1 MGLLQKLNSGVY
13 DTPELSFKENQNIKS
28 QENVSPIFINDFLIS
43 NDISNFAIL
52 EIINNHFFITNSF
65 GYDVKSIY
73 SSYSTVDFWNGLIK
87 EKNKIY
93 NFNYEN
99 NSITHL
105 FQFFSGELIESIK
118 QILVYKTDSDKIYI
132 FCLKKTSDK
141 ILQLQN
147 QIKNL
152 DFSIKTT
159 DSLNFTTNTRLF
171 SLDTQNAIL
180 EIVSEN
186 IRNKFYLKNNFFNAI
201 KAELVNRLNFYFSN
215 NSRVS
220 LKNNNKIEITT
231 NIDNKDFDLLEFHI
245 NENLKNILGSNW
257 LKLSVIGGN

>member
-28 QENVSPIFINDFLIS
+28 QENILPIYINDFLIS
-43 NDISNFAIL
+43 NEISSFAVL
-52 EIINNHFFITNSF
+52 EIINNHYFITNSF

-87 EKNKIY
+87 ETNKIY

-105 FQFFSGELIESIK
+105 FQFFSGDLIESIK
-118 QILVYKTDSDKIYI
+118 QILVYKTETNKIYI
-132 FCLKKTSDK
+132 FGLKKTSNK
-141 ILQLQN
+141 LFQIQN

-152 DFSIKTT
+152 DLSFNLSVSKIETT
-159 DSLNFTTNTRLF
+159 NSNFTLEIQNT
-171 SLDTQNAIL
+171 IL

-186 IRNKFYLKNNFFNAI
+186 IRNKFYLKNSFFNAI

-215 NSRVS
+215 NSKIS
-220 LKNNNKIEITT
+220 LNNDNKIEITA
-231 NIDNKDFDLLEFHI
+231 NINNKDFDLLEFHI
-245 NENLKNILGSNW
+245 NENLKDILGANW

>member
-13 DTPELSFKENQNIKS
+13 DIPELSFKENQNIKS
-28 QENVSPIFINDFLIS
+28 QENILPIYINDFLIS
-43 NDISNFAIL
+43 NEISSFAVL
-52 EIINNHFFITNSF
+52 EIINNHYFITNSF

-87 EKNKIY
+87 ETNKIY

-105 FQFFSGELIESIK
+105 FQFFSGDLIESIK
-118 QILVYKTDSDKIYI
+118 QILVYKTETNKIYI
-132 FCLKKTSDK
+132 FCLKKTSNK
-141 ILQLQN
+141 LLQIQN

-152 DFSIKTT
+152 DLSFNLSVSKIETT
-159 DSLNFTTNTRLF
+159 NSNFTLEIQNT
-171 SLDTQNAIL
+171 IL

-186 IRNKFYLKNNFFNAI
+186 IRNKFYLKNSFFNAI

-215 NSRVS
+215 NSKIS
-220 LKNNNKIEITT
+220 LNNDNKIEITT
-231 NIDNKDFDLLEFHI
+231 NINSKDFDLLEFHI
-245 NENLKNILGSNW
+245 NENLKDILGANW

>member
-28 QENVSPIFINDFLIS
+28 QENILPIYINDFLIS
-43 NDISNFAIL
+43 NEISSFAVL
-52 EIINNHFFITNSF
+52 EIINNHYFITNSF

-87 EKNKIY
+87 ETNKIY

-105 FQFFSGELIESIK
+105 FQFFSGDLIESIK
-118 QILVYKTDSDKIYI
+118 QILVYKTETNKIYI
-132 FCLKKTSDK
+132 FCLKKTSNK
-141 ILQLQN
+141 LLQIQN

-152 DFSIKTT
+152 GLSFNLSVSKIETT
-159 DSLNFTTNTRLF
+159 NSNFTLEIQNT
-171 SLDTQNAIL
+171 IL

-186 IRNKFYLKNNFFNAI
+186 IRNKFYLKNSFFNAI

-215 NSRVS
+215 NSKIS
-220 LKNNNKIEITT
+220 LNNDNKIEITT
-231 NIDNKDFDLLEFHI
+231 NINSKDFDLLEFHI
-245 NENLKNILGSNW
+245 NENLKDILGANW

>member
-28 QENVSPIFINDFLIS
+28 QENILPIYINDFLIS
-43 NDISNFAIL
+43 NEISSFAVL
-52 EIINNHFFITNSF
+52 EIINNHYFITNSF

-87 EKNKIY
+87 ETNKIY

-105 FQFFSGELIESIK
+105 FQFFSGNLIESIK
-118 QILVYKTDSDKIYI
+118 QILVYKTETNKIYI
-132 FCLKKTSDK
+132 FCLKKTSNK
-141 ILQLQN
+141 LLQIQN

-152 DFSIKTT
+152 NLSFNLSVSRIETT
-159 DSLNFTTNTRLF
+159 NSNFTLEIQNT
-171 SLDTQNAIL
+171 IL

-186 IRNKFYLKNNFFNAI
+186 IRNKFYLKNSFFNAI

-215 NSRVS
+215 NSKIS
-220 LKNNNKIEITT
+220 LNNDNKIEITT
-231 NIDNKDFDLLEFHI
+231 NINSKDFDLLEFHI
-245 NENLKNILGSNW
+245 NENLKDILGANW

>member
-28 QENVSPIFINDFLIS
+28 QENILPIYINDFLIS
-43 NDISNFAIL
+43 NEISSFAVL
-52 EIINNHFFITNSF
+52 EIINNHYFITNSF

-87 EKNKIY
+87 ETNKIY

-105 FQFFSGELIESIK
+105 FQFFSGDLIESIK
-118 QILVYKTDSDKIYI
+118 QILVYKTETNKIYI
-132 FCLKKTSDK
+132 FCLKKTSNK
-141 ILQLQN
+141 LLQIQN

-152 DFSIKTT
+152 DLSFNLSVSKIETAN
-159 DSLNFTTNTRLF
+159 SNFTLEIQNT
-171 SLDTQNAIL
+171 IL

-186 IRNKFYLKNNFFNAI
+186 IRNKFYLKNSFFNAI
-201 KAELVNRLNFYFSN
+201 KAELVNRLSFYFSN
-215 NSRVS
+215 NSKIS
-220 LKNNNKIEITT
+220 LNNDNKIEITA
-231 NIDNKDFDLLEFHI
+231 NINSKDFDLLEFHI
-245 NENLKNILGSNW
+245 NENLKDILGANW

>member
-1 MGLLQKLNSGVY
+1 MK
-13 DTPELSFKENQNIKS
+13 
-28 QENVSPIFINDFLIS
+28 
-43 NDISNFAIL
+43 
-52 EIINNHFFITNSF
+52 
-65 GYDVKSIY
+65 
-73 SSYSTVDFWNGLIK
+73 
-87 EKNKIY
+87 
-93 NFNYEN
+93 
-99 NSITHL
+99 
-105 FQFFSGELIESIK
+105 
-118 QILVYKTDSDKIYI
+118 ILVYKTDSDKIYI

-159 DSLNFTTNTRLF
+159 DSLNFSTNTRLF

-201 KAELVNRLNFYFSN
+201 KAELVNRLHFYFSN

>member
-28 QENVSPIFINDFLIS
+28 QENILPIYINDFLIS
-43 NDISNFAIL
+43 NEISSFAVL
-52 EIINNHFFITNSF
+52 EIINNHYFITNSF

-87 EKNKIY
+87 ETNKIY

-105 FQFFSGELIESIK
+105 FQFFSGDLIESIK
-118 QILVYKTDSDKIYI
+118 QILVYKTETNKIYI
-132 FCLKKTSDK
+132 FCLKKTSNK
-141 ILQLQN
+141 LFQIQN

-152 DFSIKTT
+152 DLSFNLSVSKIETT
-159 DSLNFTTNTRLF
+159 NSNFTLEIQNT
-171 SLDTQNAIL
+171 IL

-186 IRNKFYLKNNFFNAI
+186 IRNKFYLKNSFFNAI

-215 NSRVS
+215 NSKIS
-220 LKNNNKIEITT
+220 LNNDNKIEITT
-231 NIDNKDFDLLEFHI
+231 NINSKDFDLLEFHI
-245 NENLKNILGSNW
+245 NENLKDILGANW

>member
-28 QENVSPIFINDFLIS
+28 QENILPIYINDFLIS
-43 NDISNFAIL
+43 NEISSFAVL
-52 EIINNHFFITNSF
+52 EIINNHYFITNSF

-87 EKNKIY
+87 ETNKIY

-105 FQFFSGELIESIK
+105 FQFFSGNLIESIK
-118 QILVYKTDSDKIYI
+118 QILVYKTETNKIYI
-132 FCLKKTSDK
+132 FCLKKTSNK
-141 ILQLQN
+141 LLQIQN

-152 DFSIKTT
+152 DLSFNLSVSKIETT
-159 DSLNFTTNTRLF
+159 NSNFTLEIQNT
-171 SLDTQNAIL
+171 IL

-215 NSRVS
+215 NSKIS
-220 LKNNNKIEITT
+220 LNNDNKIEITA
-231 NIDNKDFDLLEFHI
+231 NINSKDFDLLEFHI
-245 NENLKNILGSNW
+245 NENLKDILGANW

>member
-28 QENVSPIFINDFLIS
+28 QENILPIYINDFLIS
-43 NDISNFAIL
+43 NEISSFAVL
-52 EIINNHFFITNSF
+52 EIINNHYFITNSF

-87 EKNKIY
+87 ETNKIY

-105 FQFFSGELIESIK
+105 FQFFSGNLIESIK
-118 QILVYKTDSDKIYI
+118 QILVYKTETNKIYI
-132 FCLKKTSDK
+132 FCLKKTSNK
-141 ILQLQN
+141 LLQIQN

-152 DFSIKTT
+152 DLSFNLSVSKIETT
-159 DSLNFTTNTRLF
+159 NSNFTLEIQNT
-171 SLDTQNAIL
+171 IL

-186 IRNKFYLKNNFFNAI
+186 IRNKFYLKNSFFNAI

-215 NSRVS
+215 NSKIS
-220 LKNNNKIEITT
+220 LNNDNKIEITA
-231 NIDNKDFDLLEFHI
+231 NINNKDFDLLEFHI
-245 NENLKNILGSNW
+245 NENLKDILGANW

>member
-28 QENVSPIFINDFLIS
+28 QENILPIYINDFLIS
-43 NDISNFAIL
+43 NEISSFAVL
-52 EIINNHFFITNSF
+52 EIINNHYFITNSF

-87 EKNKIY
+87 ETNKIY

-105 FQFFSGELIESIK
+105 FQFFSGNLIESIK
-118 QILVYKTDSDKIYI
+118 QILVYKTETNKIYI

-141 ILQLQN
+141 LDQIQN

-152 DFSIKTT
+152 DLSFNLSVSKIETT
-159 DSLNFTTNTRLF
+159 NSNFTLEIQNT
-171 SLDTQNAIL
+171 IL

-186 IRNKFYLKNNFFNAI
+186 IRNKFYLKNSFFNAI

-215 NSRVS
+215 NSKIS
-220 LKNNNKIEITT
+220 LNNDNKIEITA
-231 NIDNKDFDLLEFHI
+231 NINSKDFDLLEFHI
-245 NENLKNILGSNW
+245 NENLKDILGANW

>member
-28 QENVSPIFINDFLIS
+28 QENILPNYINDFLIS
-43 NDISNFAIL
+43 NEISSFAVL
-52 EIINNHFFITNSF
+52 EIINNHYFITNSF

-87 EKNKIY
+87 ETNKIY

-105 FQFFSGELIESIK
+105 FQFFSGDLIESIK
-118 QILVYKTDSDKIYI
+118 QILVYKTETNKIYI
-132 FCLKKTSDK
+132 FCLKKTSNK
-141 ILQLQN
+141 LLQIQN

-152 DFSIKTT
+152 DLSFNLSVSKIETT
-159 DSLNFTTNTRLF
+159 NSNFTLEMQNT
-171 SLDTQNAIL
+171 IL

-186 IRNKFYLKNNFFNAI
+186 IRNKFYLKNSFFNAI
-201 KAELVNRLNFYFSN
+201 KAELVNRLNFYFSKNSKISLN
-215 NSRVS
+215 ND
-220 LKNNNKIEITT
+220 NKIEITT
-231 NIDNKDFDLLEFHI
+231 NINSKDFDLLEFHI
-245 NENLKNILGSNW
+245 NENLKDILGANW

>member
-28 QENVSPIFINDFLIS
+28 QENILPIYINDFLIS
-43 NDISNFAIL
+43 NEISSFAVL
-52 EIINNHFFITNSF
+52 EIINNHYFITNSF

-87 EKNKIY
+87 ETNKIY

-105 FQFFSGELIESIK
+105 FQFFSGNLIESIK
-118 QILVYKTDSDKIYI
+118 QILVYKTETNKIYI
-132 FCLKKTSDK
+132 FCLKKTSNK
-141 ILQLQN
+141 LLQIQN

-152 DFSIKTT
+152 DLSFNLSVSKIETAN
-159 DSLNFTTNTRLF
+159 SNFTLEIQNT
-171 SLDTQNAIL
+171 IL

-186 IRNKFYLKNNFFNAI
+186 IRNKFYLKNSFFNAI
-201 KAELVNRLNFYFSN
+201 KAELVNRLSFYFSN
-215 NSRVS
+215 NSKIS
-220 LKNNNKIEITT
+220 LNNDNKIEITA
-231 NIDNKDFDLLEFHI
+231 NINSKDFDLLEFHI
-245 NENLKNILGSNW
+245 NENLKDILSANW

>member
-28 QENVSPIFINDFLIS
+28 QENILPIYINDFLIS
-43 NDISNFAIL
+43 NEISSFAVL
-52 EIINNHFFITNSF
+52 EIINNHYFITNSF

-87 EKNKIY
+87 ETNKIY

-105 FQFFSGELIESIK
+105 FQFFSGDLIESIK
-118 QILVYKTDSDKIYI
+118 QILVYKTETNKIYI
-132 FCLKKTSDK
+132 FCLKKTSNK
-141 ILQLQN
+141 LLQIQN

-152 DFSIKTT
+152 DLSFNLSVSKIETAN
-159 DSLNFTTNTRLF
+159 SNFTLEIQNT
-171 SLDTQNAIL
+171 IL

-186 IRNKFYLKNNFFNAI
+186 IRNKFYLKNSFFNAI

-215 NSRVS
+215 NSKIS
-220 LKNNNKIEITT
+220 LNNDNKIEITA
-231 NIDNKDFDLLEFHI
+231 NINNKDFDLLEFHI
-245 NENLKNILGSNW
+245 NENLKDILGANW

>member
-28 QENVSPIFINDFLIS
+28 QENILPIYINDFLIS
-43 NDISNFAIL
+43 NEISSFAVL
-52 EIINNHFFITNSF
+52 EIINNHYFITNSF

-87 EKNKIY
+87 ETNKIY

-105 FQFFSGELIESIK
+105 FQFFSGDLIESIK
-118 QILVYKTDSDKIYI
+118 QILVYKTETNKIYI
-132 FCLKKTSDK
+132 FCLKKTSNK
-141 ILQLQN
+141 LLQIQN

-152 DFSIKTT
+152 DLSFNLSVSKIETT
-159 DSLNFTTNTRLF
+159 NSNFTLEIQNT
-171 SLDTQNAIL
+171 IL

-186 IRNKFYLKNNFFNAI
+186 IRNKFYLKNSFFNAI

-215 NSRVS
+215 NSKIS
-220 LKNNNKIEITT
+220 LNNDNKIEITA
-231 NIDNKDFDLLEFHI
+231 NINNKDFDLLEFHI
-245 NENLKNILGSNW
+245 NENLKDILGANW

>member
-28 QENVSPIFINDFLIS
+28 QENILPIYINDFLIS
-43 NDISNFAIL
+43 NEISSFAVL
-52 EIINNHFFITNSF
+52 EIINNHYFITNSF

-87 EKNKIY
+87 ETNKIY

-105 FQFFSGELIESIK
+105 FQFFSGNLIESIK
-118 QILVYKTDSDKIYI
+118 QILVYKTETNKIYI
-132 FCLKKTSDK
+132 FCLKKTSNK
-141 ILQLQN
+141 LLQIQN

-152 DFSIKTT
+152 DLSFNLSVSKIETAN
-159 DSLNFTTNTRLF
+159 SNFTLEIQNT
-171 SLDTQNAIL
+171 IL

-186 IRNKFYLKNNFFNAI
+186 IRNKFYLKNSFFNAI

-215 NSRVS
+215 NSKIS
-220 LKNNNKIEITT
+220 LNNDNKIEITA
-231 NIDNKDFDLLEFHI
+231 NINSKDFDLLEFHI
-245 NENLKNILGSNW
+245 NENLKDILGANW

>member
-28 QENVSPIFINDFLIS
+28 QENILPIYINDFLIS
-43 NDISNFAIL
+43 NEISSFAVL
-52 EIINNHFFITNSF
+52 EVINNHYFITNSF

-87 EKNKIY
+87 ETNKIY

-105 FQFFSGELIESIK
+105 FQFFSGDLIESIK
-118 QILVYKTDSDKIYI
+118 QILVYKTETNKIYI
-132 FCLKKTSDK
+132 FCLKKTSNK
-141 ILQLQN
+141 LLQIQN

-152 DFSIKTT
+152 DLSFNLSVSKIETT
-159 DSLNFTTNTRLF
+159 NSNFTLEIQNT
-171 SLDTQNAIL
+171 IL

-186 IRNKFYLKNNFFNAI
+186 IRNKFYLKNSFFNAI
-201 KAELVNRLNFYFSN
+201 KAELVNRLNFYYSN
-215 NSRVS
+215 NSKIS
-220 LKNNNKIEITT
+220 LNNDNKIEITA
-231 NIDNKDFDLLEFHI
+231 NINSKDFDLLEFHI
-245 NENLKNILGSNW
+245 NENLKDILGANW

>member
-28 QENVSPIFINDFLIS
+28 QENILPIYINDFLIS
-43 NDISNFAIL
+43 NEISSFAVL
-52 EIINNHFFITNSF
+52 EIINNHYFITNSF

-87 EKNKIY
+87 ETNKIY

-105 FQFFSGELIESIK
+105 FQFFSGDLIESIK
-118 QILVYKTDSDKIYI
+118 QILVYKTETNKIYI
-132 FCLKKTSDK
+132 FCLKKTSNK
-141 ILQLQN
+141 LLQIQN

-152 DFSIKTT
+152 DLSFNLSVSKIETT
-159 DSLNFTTNTRLF
+159 NSNFTLEIQNT
-171 SLDTQNAIL
+171 IL

-186 IRNKFYLKNNFFNAI
+186 IRNKFYLKNSFFNAI

-215 NSRVS
+215 NSKIS
-220 LKNNNKIEITT
+220 LNNDNKIEITT
-231 NIDNKDFDLLEFHI
+231 NINSKDFDLLEFHI
-245 NENLKNILGSNW
+245 NENLKDILGANW

>member
-28 QENVSPIFINDFLIS
+28 QENILPIYINDFLIS
-43 NDISNFAIL
+43 NEISSFAVL
-52 EIINNHFFITNSF
+52 EIINNHYFITNSF

-87 EKNKIY
+87 ETNKIY

-105 FQFFSGELIESIK
+105 FQFFSGDLIESIK
-118 QILVYKTDSDKIYI
+118 QILVYKTETNKIYI
-132 FCLKKTSDK
+132 FCLKKTSNK
-141 ILQLQN
+141 LLQIQN

-152 DFSIKTT
+152 DLSFNLSVSKIETT
-159 DSLNFTTNTRLF
+159 NSNFTLEIQNT
-171 SLDTQNAIL
+171 IL

-186 IRNKFYLKNNFFNAI
+186 IRNKFYLKNSFFNAI
-201 KAELVNRLNFYFSN
+201 KAELVNRLSFYFSN
-215 NSRVS
+215 NSKIS
-220 LKNNNKIEITT
+220 LNNDNKIEITA
-231 NIDNKDFDLLEFHI
+231 NINSKDFDLLEFHI
-245 NENLKNILGSNW
+245 NENLKDILGANW

>member
-28 QENVSPIFINDFLIS
+28 QENILPIYINDFLIS
-43 NDISNFAIL
+43 NEISSFAVL
-52 EIINNHFFITNSF
+52 EIINNHYFITNSF

-87 EKNKIY
+87 ETNKIY

-105 FQFFSGELIESIK
+105 FQFFSGDLIESIK
-118 QILVYKTDSDKIYI
+118 QILVYKTETNKIYI
-132 FCLKKTSDK
+132 FCIKKTSNK
-141 ILQLQN
+141 LLQIQN

-152 DFSIKTT
+152 DLSFNLSVSKIETT
-159 DSLNFTTNTRLF
+159 NSNFTLEIQNT
-171 SLDTQNAIL
+171 IL

-186 IRNKFYLKNNFFNAI
+186 IRNKFYLKNSFFNAI

-215 NSRVS
+215 NSKIS
-220 LKNNNKIEITT
+220 LNNDNKIEITA
-231 NIDNKDFDLLEFHI
+231 NINSKDFDLLEFHI
-245 NENLKNILGSNW
+245 NENLKDILGANW

>member
-28 QENVSPIFINDFLIS
+28 QENILPIYINDFLIS
-43 NDISNFAIL
+43 NEISSFAVL
-52 EIINNHFFITNSF
+52 EIINNHYFITNSF

-87 EKNKIY
+87 ETNKIY

-105 FQFFSGELIESIK
+105 FQFFSGDLIESIK
-118 QILVYKTDSDKIYI
+118 QILVYKTETNKIYI
-132 FCLKKTSDK
+132 FCLKKTSNK
-141 ILQLQN
+141 LLQIQN

-152 DFSIKTT
+152 NLSFNLSVSKIETT
-159 DSLNFTTNTRLF
+159 NSNFTLEIQNT
-171 SLDTQNAIL
+171 IL

-186 IRNKFYLKNNFFNAI
+186 IRNKFYLKNSFFNAI

-215 NSRVS
+215 NSKIS
-220 LKNNNKIEITT
+220 LNNDNKIEITA
-231 NIDNKDFDLLEFHI
+231 NINNKDFDLLEFHI
-245 NENLKNILGSNW
+245 NENLKDILGANW

>member
-28 QENVSPIFINDFLIS
+28 QENILPIYINDFLIS
-43 NDISNFAIL
+43 NEISSFAVL
-52 EIINNHFFITNSF
+52 EIINNHYFITNSF

-87 EKNKIY
+87 ETNKIY

-105 FQFFSGELIESIK
+105 FQFFSGDLIESIK
-118 QILVYKTDSDKIYI
+118 QILVYKTETNKIYI
-132 FCLKKTSDK
+132 FCLKKTSNK
-141 ILQLQN
+141 LLQIQN

-152 DFSIKTT
+152 DLSFNLSVSKIETAN
-159 DSLNFTTNTRLF
+159 SNFTLEIQNT
-171 SLDTQNAIL
+171 IL

-186 IRNKFYLKNNFFNAI
+186 IRNKFYLKNSFFNAI

-215 NSRVS
+215 NSKIS
-220 LKNNNKIEITT
+220 LNNDNKIEITT
-231 NIDNKDFDLLEFHI
+231 NINSKDFDLLEFHI
-245 NENLKNILGSNW
+245 NENLKDILGANW

>member
-28 QENVSPIFINDFLIS
+28 QENILPIYINDFLIS
-43 NDISNFAIL
+43 NEISSFAVL
-52 EIINNHFFITNSF
+52 EIINNHYFITNSF

-87 EKNKIY
+87 ETNKIY

-105 FQFFSGELIESIK
+105 FQFFSGNLIESIK
-118 QILVYKTDSDKIYI
+118 QILVYKTETNKIYI
-132 FCLKKTSDK
+132 FCLKKTSNK
-141 ILQLQN
+141 LLQIQN

-152 DFSIKTT
+152 DLSFNLSVSKIETT
-159 DSLNFTTNTRLF
+159 NSNFTLEIQNT
-171 SLDTQNAIL
+171 IL

-186 IRNKFYLKNNFFNAI
+186 IRNKFYLKNSFFNAI

-215 NSRVS
+215 NSKIS
-220 LKNNNKIEITT
+220 LNNDNKIEITAY
-231 NIDNKDFDLLEFHI
+231 IDSKDFDLLEFHI
-245 NENLKNILGSNW
+245 NENLKDILGANW

>member
-28 QENVSPIFINDFLIS
+28 QENILPIYINDFLIS
-43 NDISNFAIL
+43 NEISSFAVL
-52 EIINNHFFITNSF
+52 EIINNHYFITNSF

-87 EKNKIY
+87 ETNKIY

-105 FQFFSGELIESIK
+105 FQFFSGDLIESIK
-118 QILVYKTDSDKIYI
+118 QILVYKTETNKIYI
-132 FCLKKTSDK
+132 FCLKKTSNK
-141 ILQLQN
+141 LLQIQN

-152 DFSIKTT
+152 DLSFNLSVSKIETT
-159 DSLNFTTNTRLF
+159 NSNFTLEIQNT
-171 SLDTQNAIL
+171 IL

-186 IRNKFYLKNNFFNAI
+186 IRNKFYLKNSFFNAI

-215 NSRVS
+215 NSKIS
-220 LKNNNKIEITT
+220 LNNDNKIEITAY
-231 NIDNKDFDLLEFHI
+231 IDSKDFDLLEFHI
-245 NENLKNILGSNW
+245 NENLKDILGANW

>member
-28 QENVSPIFINDFLIS
+28 QENILPIYINDFLIS
-43 NDISNFAIL
+43 NEISSFAVL
-52 EIINNHFFITNSF
+52 EIINNHYFITNSF

-87 EKNKIY
+87 ETNKIY

-105 FQFFSGELIESIK
+105 FQFFSGNLIESIK
-118 QILVYKTDSDKIYI
+118 QILVYKTETNKIYI
-132 FCLKKTSDK
+132 FCLKKTSNK
-141 ILQLQN
+141 LLQIQN

-152 DFSIKTT
+152 DLSFNLSVSKIETAN
-159 DSLNFTTNTRLF
+159 SNFTLEIQNT
-171 SLDTQNAIL
+171 IL

-186 IRNKFYLKNNFFNAI
+186 IRNKFYLKNSFFNAI
-201 KAELVNRLNFYFSN
+201 KAELVNRLSFYFSN
-215 NSRVS
+215 NSKIS
-220 LKNNNKIEITT
+220 LNNDNKIEITA
-231 NIDNKDFDLLEFHI
+231 NINSKDFDLLEFHI
-245 NENLKNILGSNW
+245 NENLKDILGANW

>member
-28 QENVSPIFINDFLIS
+28 QENILPIYINDFLIS
-43 NDISNFAIL
+43 NEISSFAVL
-52 EIINNHFFITNSF
+52 EVINNHYFITNSF

-87 EKNKIY
+87 ETNKIY

-105 FQFFSGELIESIK
+105 FQFFSGDLIESIK
-118 QILVYKTDSDKIYI
+118 QILVYKTETNKIYI
-132 FCLKKTSDK
+132 FCLKKTSNK
-141 ILQLQN
+141 LFQIQN

-152 DFSIKTT
+152 DLSFNLSVSKIETT
-159 DSLNFTTNTRLF
+159 NSNFTLEIQNT
-171 SLDTQNAIL
+171 IL

-186 IRNKFYLKNNFFNAI
+186 IRNKFYLKNSFFNAI

-215 NSRVS
+215 NSKIS
-220 LKNNNKIEITT
+220 LNNDNKIEITA
-231 NIDNKDFDLLEFHI
+231 NINNKDFDLLEFHI
-245 NENLKNILGSNW
+245 NENLKDILGANW

>member
-28 QENVSPIFINDFLIS
+28 QENILPIYINDFLIS
-43 NDISNFAIL
+43 NEISSFAVL
-52 EIINNHFFITNSF
+52 EIINNHYFITNSF

-87 EKNKIY
+87 ETNKIY

-105 FQFFSGELIESIK
+105 FQFFSGDLIESIK
-118 QILVYKTDSDKIYI
+118 QILVYKTETNKIYI
-132 FCLKKTSDK
+132 FCLKKTSNK
-141 ILQLQN
+141 LLQIQN

-152 DFSIKTT
+152 DLSFNLSVSKIETT
-159 DSLNFTTNTRLF
+159 NSNFTLEIQNT
-171 SLDTQNAIL
+171 IL

-186 IRNKFYLKNNFFNAI
+186 IRNKFYLKNSFFNAI

-215 NSRVS
+215 NSKIS
-220 LKNNNKIEITT
+220 LNNDNKIEITA
-231 NIDNKDFDLLEFHI
+231 NINSKDFDLLEFHI
-245 NENLKNILGSNW
+245 NENLKDILGANW

>member
-28 QENVSPIFINDFLIS
+28 QENILPIYINDFLIS
-43 NDISNFAIL
+43 NEISSFAVL
-52 EIINNHFFITNSF
+52 EIINNHYFITNSF

-87 EKNKIY
+87 ETNKIY

-105 FQFFSGELIESIK
+105 FQFFSGDLIESIK
-118 QILVYKTDSDKIYI
+118 QILVYKTETNKIYI
-132 FCLKKTSDK
+132 FCLKKTSNK
-141 ILQLQN
+141 LLQIQN

-152 DFSIKTT
+152 DLSFNLSVSKIETAN
-159 DSLNFTTNTRLF
+159 SNFTLEIQNT
-171 SLDTQNAIL
+171 IL

-186 IRNKFYLKNNFFNAI
+186 IRNKFYLKNSFFNAI

-215 NSRVS
+215 NSKIS
-220 LKNNNKIEITT
+220 LNNDNKIEITA
-231 NIDNKDFDLLEFHI
+231 NINSKDFDLLEFHI
-245 NENLKNILGSNW
+245 NENLKDILGANW

>member
-28 QENVSPIFINDFLIS
+28 QENILPIYINDFLIS
-43 NDISNFAIL
+43 NEISSFAVL
-52 EIINNHFFITNSF
+52 EIINNHYFITNSF

-87 EKNKIY
+87 ETNKIY

-105 FQFFSGELIESIK
+105 FQFFSGNLIESIK
-118 QILVYKTDSDKIYI
+118 QILVYKTETNKIYI

-141 ILQLQN
+141 LLQIQN

-152 DFSIKTT
+152 DLSFNLSVSKIETAN
-159 DSLNFTTNTRLF
+159 SNFTLEIQNT
-171 SLDTQNAIL
+171 IL

-186 IRNKFYLKNNFFNAI
+186 IRNKFYLKNSFFNAI

-215 NSRVS
+215 NSKIS
-220 LKNNNKIEITT
+220 LNNDNKIEITA
-231 NIDNKDFDLLEFHI
+231 NINSKDFDLLEFHI
-245 NENLKNILGSNW
+245 NENLKDILGANW

>member
-28 QENVSPIFINDFLIS
+28 QENILPIYINDFLIS
-43 NDISNFAIL
+43 NEISSFAVL
-52 EIINNHFFITNSF
+52 EIINNHYFITNSF

-87 EKNKIY
+87 ETNKIY

-105 FQFFSGELIESIK
+105 FQFFSGDLIESIK
-118 QILVYKTDSDKIYI
+118 QILVYKTETNKIYI
-132 FCLKKTSDK
+132 FCLKKTSNK
-141 ILQLQN
+141 LLQIQN

-152 DFSIKTT
+152 DLSFNLSVSKIETT
-159 DSLNFTTNTRLF
+159 NSNFTLEIQNT
-171 SLDTQNAIL
+171 IL

-215 NSRVS
+215 NSKIS
-220 LKNNNKIEITT
+220 LNNDNKIEITA
-231 NIDNKDFDLLEFHI
+231 NINSKDFDLLEFHI
-245 NENLKNILGSNW
+245 NENLKDILGANW

>member
-28 QENVSPIFINDFLIS
+28 QENILPIYINDFLIS
-43 NDISNFAIL
+43 NEISSFAVL
-52 EIINNHFFITNSF
+52 EIINNHYFITNSF

-87 EKNKIY
+87 ETNKIY

-105 FQFFSGELIESIK
+105 FQFFSGDLIESIK
-118 QILVYKTDSDKIYI
+118 QILVYKTETNKIYI
-132 FCLKKTSDK
+132 FCLKKTSNK
-141 ILQLQN
+141 LLQIQN
-147 QIKNL
+147 QIKKLDLSFNL
-152 DFSIKTT
+152 SVSKIETAN
-159 DSLNFTTNTRLF
+159 SNFTLKIQNT
-171 SLDTQNAIL
+171 IL

-186 IRNKFYLKNNFFNAI
+186 IRNKFYLKNSFFNAI

-215 NSRVS
+215 NSKIS
-220 LKNNNKIEITT
+220 LNNDNKIEITT
-231 NIDNKDFDLLEFHI
+231 NINSKDFDLLEFHI
-245 NENLKNILGSNW
+245 NENLKDILGANW

>member
-28 QENVSPIFINDFLIS
+28 QENILPIYINDFLIS
-43 NDISNFAIL
+43 NEISSFAVL
-52 EIINNHFFITNSF
+52 EVINNHYFITNSF

-87 EKNKIY
+87 ETNKIY

-105 FQFFSGELIESIK
+105 FQFFSGDLIESIK
-118 QILVYKTDSDKIYI
+118 QILVYKTETNKIYI
-132 FCLKKTSDK
+132 FCLKKTSNK
-141 ILQLQN
+141 LLQIQN

-152 DFSIKTT
+152 DLSFNLSVSKIETT
-159 DSLNFTTNTRLF
+159 NSNFTLEIQNT
-171 SLDTQNAIL
+171 IL

-215 NSRVS
+215 NSKIS
-220 LKNNNKIEITT
+220 LNNDNKIEITA
-231 NIDNKDFDLLEFHI
+231 NINSKDFDLLEFHI
-245 NENLKNILGSNW
+245 NENLKDILGANW

>member
-28 QENVSPIFINDFLIS
+28 QENILPIYINDFLIS
-43 NDISNFAIL
+43 NEISSFAVL
-52 EIINNHFFITNSF
+52 EIINNHYFITNSF

-73 SSYSTVDFWNGLIK
+73 SSYSTVDFWNGLI
-87 EKNKIY
+87 EETNKIY

-105 FQFFSGELIESIK
+105 FQFFSGDLIESIK
-118 QILVYKTDSDKIYI
+118 QILVYKTETNKIYI
-132 FCLKKTSDK
+132 FCLKKTSNK
-141 ILQLQN
+141 LLQIQN

-152 DFSIKTT
+152 DLSFNLSVSKIETT
-159 DSLNFTTNTRLF
+159 NSNFTLEIQNT
-171 SLDTQNAIL
+171 IL

-186 IRNKFYLKNNFFNAI
+186 IRNKFYLKNSFFNAI

-215 NSRVS
+215 NSKIS
-220 LKNNNKIEITT
+220 LNNDNKIEITA
-231 NIDNKDFDLLEFHI
+231 NINNKDFDLLEFHI
-245 NENLKNILGSNW
+245 NENLKDILGANW

>member
-28 QENVSPIFINDFLIS
+28 QENILPIYINDFLIS
-43 NDISNFAIL
+43 NEISSFAVL
-52 EIINNHFFITNSF
+52 EVINNHYFITNSF

-87 EKNKIY
+87 ETNKIY

-105 FQFFSGELIESIK
+105 FQFFSGDLIESIK
-118 QILVYKTDSDKIYI
+118 QILVYKTETNKIYI
-132 FCLKKTSDK
+132 FCLKKISNK
-141 ILQLQN
+141 LLQIQN

-152 DFSIKTT
+152 DLSFNLSVSKIETT
-159 DSLNFTTNTRLF
+159 NSNFTLEIQNT
-171 SLDTQNAIL
+171 IL

-186 IRNKFYLKNNFFNAI
+186 IRNKFYLKNSFFNAI

-215 NSRVS
+215 NSKIS
-220 LKNNNKIEITT
+220 LNNDNKIEITA
-231 NIDNKDFDLLEFHI
+231 NINSKDFDLLEFHI
-245 NENLKNILGSNW
+245 NENLKDILGANW

>member
-28 QENVSPIFINDFLIS
+28 QENILPIYINDFLIS
-43 NDISNFAIL
+43 NEISSFAVL
-52 EIINNHFFITNSF
+52 EIINNHYFITNSF

-87 EKNKIY
+87 ETNKIY

-105 FQFFSGELIESIK
+105 FQFFSGDLIESIK
-118 QILVYKTDSDKIYI
+118 QILVYKTETNKIYI

-141 ILQLQN
+141 LDQIQN

-152 DFSIKTT
+152 DLSFNLSVSKIETT
-159 DSLNFTTNTRLF
+159 NSNFTLEIQNT
-171 SLDTQNAIL
+171 IL

-215 NSRVS
+215 NSKIS
-220 LKNNNKIEITT
+220 LNNDNKIEITA
-231 NIDNKDFDLLEFHI
+231 NINSKDFDLLEFHI
-245 NENLKNILGSNW
+245 NENLKDILGANW

>member
-28 QENVSPIFINDFLIS
+28 QDNILPIYINDFLIS
-43 NDISNFAIL
+43 NEISSFAVL
-52 EIINNHFFITNSF
+52 EIINNHYFITNSF

-87 EKNKIY
+87 ETNKIY

-105 FQFFSGELIESIK
+105 FQFFSGDLIESIK
-118 QILVYKTDSDKIYI
+118 QILVYKTETNKIYI
-132 FCLKKTSDK
+132 FCLKKTSNK
-141 ILQLQN
+141 LLQIQN

-152 DFSIKTT
+152 DLSFNLSVSKIETAN
-159 DSLNFTTNTRLF
+159 SNFTLEIQNT
-171 SLDTQNAIL
+171 IL

-186 IRNKFYLKNNFFNAI
+186 IRNKFYLKNSFFNAI
-201 KAELVNRLNFYFSN
+201 KAELVNRLSFYFSN
-215 NSRVS
+215 NSKIS
-220 LKNNNKIEITT
+220 LNNDNKIEITA
-231 NIDNKDFDLLEFHI
+231 NINSKDFDLLEFHI
-245 NENLKNILGSNW
+245 NENLKDILGANW

>member
-28 QENVSPIFINDFLIS
+28 QENILPIYINDFLIS
-43 NDISNFAIL
+43 NEISSFAVL
-52 EIINNHFFITNSF
+52 EIINNHYFITNSF

-87 EKNKIY
+87 ETNKIY

-105 FQFFSGELIESIK
+105 FQFFSGDLIESIK
-118 QILVYKTDSDKIYI
+118 QILVYKTETNKIYI

-141 ILQLQN
+141 LDQIQN

-152 DFSIKTT
+152 DLSFNLSVSKIETAN
-159 DSLNFTTNTRLF
+159 SNFTLEIQNT
-171 SLDTQNAIL
+171 IL

-186 IRNKFYLKNNFFNAI
+186 IRNKFYLKNSFFNAI

-215 NSRVS
+215 NSKIS
-220 LKNNNKIEITT
+220 LNNDNKIEITT
-231 NIDNKDFDLLEFHI
+231 NINSKDFDLLEFHI
-245 NENLKNILGSNW
+245 NENLKDILGANW

>member
-28 QENVSPIFINDFLIS
+28 QENILPIYINDFLIS
-43 NDISNFAIL
+43 NEISSFAVL
-52 EIINNHFFITNSF
+52 EIINNHYFITNSF

-87 EKNKIY
+87 ETNKIY

-105 FQFFSGELIESIK
+105 FQFFSGDLIESIK
-118 QILVYKTDSDKIYI
+118 QILVYKTDTNKIYI
-132 FCLKKTSDK
+132 FCLKKTSNK
-141 ILQLQN
+141 LLQIQN

-152 DFSIKTT
+152 GLSFNLSVSKIETT
-159 DSLNFTTNTRLF
+159 NSNFTLEIQNT
-171 SLDTQNAIL
+171 IL

-186 IRNKFYLKNNFFNAI
+186 IRNKFYLKNSFFNAI

-215 NSRVS
+215 NSKIS
-220 LKNNNKIEITT
+220 LNNDNKIEITT
-231 NIDNKDFDLLEFHI
+231 NINSKDFDLLEFHI
-245 NENLKNILGSNW
+245 NENLKDILGANW